1 MVDTYNVYFFR
12 CIIFTTDRGGRRLS
26 GSPRNPNK
34 CGGETRLIKECF
46 FATLVITCVSRV
58 IIKMKVKKMG
68 AGYIFLGFSV
78 ALDSRTPALIYSWS
92 RKCEFLPFSRQRAR
106 TRYNGIVGG
115 IISPVRNGRL
125 KDFPEQRHIIEKEEM
140 KVDLASSGWNTYFH
154 HVKLGNSSYEG
165 CWWFLRLIPV
175 IL

>member
-1 MVDTYNVYFFR
+1 MVDTHNAYFLGVSFLQQ
-12 CIIFTTDRGGRRLS
+12 IGVGARLF

-78 ALDSRTPALIYSWS
+78 ALDSRTPCAGVNLFVITKVRIPAVFATKSTYTLQWD
-92 RKCEFLPFSRQRAR
+92 RRRYHLPGEERRM
-106 TRYNGIVGG
+106 
-115 IISPVRNGRL
+115 

-140 KVDLASSGWNTYFH
+140 KVDLASS
-154 HVKLGNSSYEG
+154 V
-165 CWWFLRLIPV
+165 LRISTT
-175 IL
+175 